1 MGAGGGLSWPP
12 PPSCFIYKT
21 QHSRPSNSCS
31 AAPPGCALLA
41 RCPDCRRSEGWCL
54 PRERGALGP
63 RLPTPLA
70 RAGAEVGR
78 GRPPVL
84 SLPAPLL
91 SSRQAAIG
99 LLLHDCPL
107 HRVPETLL
115 PAAIFKIPP
124 ARPRSLSPHGEGSS
138 SYRSVPAAATAK
150 PAGGPG
156 PRTRPRGVAR
166 CPLGP
171 SETQV
176 RPIPSGPWCPFSPI
190 GRGSSWGRACQW
202 RKAAGAHMRKHTW
215 WVLTCLL
222 SSSAAQNPN
231 VPTSVLTTPSLPHQ
245 FLATPGVGRQL
256 GQACACGSPGLMRQ
270 AGDRST
276 EFFKALMEPA
286 SPDLGP
292 GTRAMSQ
299 GPLPRHCSCFLFQV

>member
-1 MGAGGGLSWPP
+1 M
-12 PPSCFIYKT
+12 
-21 QHSRPSNSCS
+21 
-31 AAPPGCALLA
+31 
-41 RCPDCRRSEGWCL
+41 
-54 PRERGALGP
+54 
-63 RLPTPLA
+63 
-70 RAGAEVGR
+70 GR
-78 GRPPVL
+78 GHQPVL

-99 LLLHDCPL
+99 LLLHDCLL

-124 ARPRSLSPHGEGSS
+124 ARPCSLSPHGEGSS
-138 SYRSVPAAATAK
+138 SYCSVPAATTAE

-156 PRTRPRGVAR
+156 PWTHPWSVAL
-166 CPLGP
+166 CPLGA
-171 SETQV
+171 SETQALAHPLWPLV
-176 RPIPSGPWCPFSPI
+176 PLQPHRARLKLGSGLPVAP
-190 GRGSSWGRACQW
+190 GQE
-202 RKAAGAHMRKHTW
+202 HMRKHTW

-222 SSSAAQNPN
+222 SSSAAKNPN
-231 VPTSVLTTPSLPHQ
+231 VPTSVLTAPSLPHQ

-256 GQACACGSPGLMRQ
+256 GQASACVSPGLKRQ

-286 SPDLGP
+286 SQDLGP

-299 GPLPRHCSCFLFQV
+299 GPLPQHCSCFLF